1 VHRTFAGKVFPSIL
15 AAMMRLAELDRWFSE
30 LLDIRAVEGVDP
42 GRNGLQ
48 VSRRAQEVSKV
59 AFAVDA
65 CSESFRRAAEQ
76 GADLLFVHHGLLWGE
91 SLCLTG
97 TFYERVRFLVEHDLA
112 LYAAHL
118 PLDMHPEVGNN
129 AGIARRLGLVDIAPF
144 GSWKGLR
151 IGLKGRLPS
160 PVPLDQVA
168 AALAGPEAAPIR
180 TLPFGPAEV
189 RTAGVISGGAPWEAL
204 QAIEEGLDCYVTGEA
219 AHGIYHHCLEAG
231 ISVMFAGHY
240 HSETFG
246 VRLLAERLAA
256 DTGLETTYLDIPT
269 GL

>member
-1 VHRTFAGKVFPSIL
+1 
-15 AAMMRLAELDRWFSE
+15 MRLADLDRWFSD
-30 LLDIRAVEGVDP
+30 LLDLRAVEGVDP
-42 GRNGLQ
+42 SRNGLQ
-48 VSRRAQEVSKV
+48 VGRRSPEVRKV

-65 CSESFRRAAEQ
+65 CAESFRRAAEQ
-76 GADLLFVHHGLLWGE
+76 GADLLFVHHGLLWDE
-91 SLCLTG
+91 PLRITG
-97 TFYERVRFLVEHDLA
+97 TLFERVRFLVGHDLA

-118 PLDMHPEVGNN
+118 PLDMHPVVGNN
-129 AGIARRLGLVDIAPF
+129 AGIARRLGLADLAPF

-160 PVPLDQVA
+160 PLPLDQVA
-168 AALAGPEAAPIR
+168 ATLAGPEAAAIR
-180 TLPFGPAEV
+180 TLPFGPAEIATV
-189 RTAGVISGGAPWEAL
+189 GVISGGAPWEAL
-204 QAIEEGLDCYVTGEA
+204 QAIAEGLDCYVTGEA

-246 VRLLAERLAA
+246 VRQLAERLAA

>member
-1 VHRTFAGKVFPSIL
+1 MHRTFAGNGFSTIL
-15 AAMMRLAELDRWFSE
+15 PAMMTLAQLDRWLSD
-30 LLDIRAVEGVDP
+30 LLDLRAMEGVDP
-42 GRNGLQ
+42 SRNGLQ
-48 VSRRAQEVSKV
+48 VARRSPEVRKV

-65 CSESFRRAAEQ
+65 CAESFRRAVEC
-76 GADLLFVHHGLLWGE
+76 GADVLAVHHGLLWGE
-91 SLCLTG
+91 PLRLTG
-97 TFYERVRFLVEHDLA
+97 THYERVRFLVEHDLA

-129 AGIARRLGLVDIAPF
+129 AGIARRLGLAEVEPF
-144 GSWKGLR
+144 GSWKGFK

-160 PVPLDQVA
+160 AMGLEELATV
-168 AALAGPEAAPIR
+168 LAGPEAAAIR
-180 TLPFGPAEV
+180 TLPFGPAAV
-189 RTAGVISGGAPWEAL
+189 RTVGVISGGAPWEAL

-231 ISVMFAGHY
+231 IGVMFAGHY

-246 VRLLAERLAA
+246 VRQLAERLAR
-256 DTGLETTYLDIPT
+256 DTGLETAYLDIPT